1 MFPALP
7 PFKFV
12 LPILG
17 VFVLLRLVFWFNTF
31 PNPDEAYYWL
41 WGQHPA
47 LSYYDH
53 PPLQAWIQ
61 GAFTALFGRSHV
73 VLRLPNLISNLIFFS
88 VYYQI
93 SRYIY
98 GREAH
103 QFFWLMVLLV
113 LASPLYFLF
122 LALAWHDHLLIT
134 CSLIALFLFIQFLD
148 GYSSDG
154 QGKSWQLYA
163 AAIALGLAG
172 LSKYNALFVALG
184 MMSAIACNPQ
194 WRPLFRDRRLYLAGL
209 MAAIFLLPI
218 LLWNLGNDFQ
228 SFRYYV
234 NRSGDSGAGG
244 LRLKWGEP
252 LVFLL
257 VSILTVSPFNV
268 WAMIQ
273 AIKRPNPQPNS
284 AYRTVA
290 LWIFAVSTVL
300 LTAIAF
306 VSTALY
312 YWNITAY
319 LLLFPLMPAVFLKAE
334 GQRQRA
340 EGDLSWVMGHG
351 SLAKDKG
358 QRIEDKEKS
367 KIQNPK
373 PKIFHKALFFSGQ
386 FYGLLFALLLVV
398 HYSLFPLS
406 AFGSPESDPDSR
418 MLFGWDEVGKAV
430 MAETAKSNQAP
441 FFVTT
446 DYRSASAL
454 AYQLNRPNV
463 IVISDRIDQFDFW
476 FDANVLQGRNAVILS
491 DDWHPVEPKL
501 IAQFERLSEPV
512 TIPVTQFGRWIK
524 NYYVEIGD
532 RFIPEK

>member
-1 MFPALP
+1 
-7 PFKFV
+7 V

-17 VFVLLRLVFWFNTF
+17 VFILLRLVFWLNTF

-53 PPLQAWIQ
+53 PPLPAWIQ
-61 GAFTALFGRSHV
+61 GAFTTLFGRSHL
-73 VLRLPNLISNLIFFS
+73 VLRLPNLISNIIFFA

-93 SRYIY
+93 AKYLY
-98 GREAH
+98 EGEAN
-103 QFFWLMVLLV
+103 QFFWLMVILV

-148 GYSSDG
+148 GYSRDG
-154 QGKSWQLYA
+154 QGINWQLYGS
-163 AAIALGLAG
+163 AIALGLAG

-184 MMSAIACNPQ
+184 MLGAIASNPE
-194 WRPLFRDRRLYLAGL
+194 WRPLLRDRRLYLAGL
-209 MAAIFLLPI
+209 MAVVLLLPI

-252 LVFLL
+252 LAFLL

-273 AIKRPNPQPNS
+273 AMQHPNPQPNS

-290 LWIFAVSTVL
+290 LWTFAVSTVL
-300 LTAIAF
+300 LTAIAC

-334 GQRQRA
+334 GKRQRA
-340 EGDLSWVMGHG
+340 KGDLSWVMGHG
-351 SLAKDKG
+351 SLAKTKG
-358 QRIEDKEKS
+358 QRIEDKEQS

-373 PKIFHKALFFSGQ
+373 SKIFHQALFFSGQ
-386 FYGLLFALLLVV
+386 FYGLLFALLLII

-406 AFGSPESDPDSR
+406 ALGSPDDDPDSR

-430 MAETAKSNQAP
+430 MAEATKSATP
-441 FFVTT
+441 PLFVTT

-454 AYQLNRPNV
+454 AYQLLRPDV
-463 IVISDRIDQFDFW
+463 VAISDRIDQFDFW
-476 FDANVLQGRNAVILS
+476 FDANAFKGRYAVILS

-501 IAQFERLSEPV
+501 AAQFQHLSEPV
-512 TIPVTQFGRWIK
+512 TIPVTRFGHWIK
-524 NYYVEIGD
+524 NYYVQIGD
-532 RFIPEK
+532 RFNPKPNPL